1 MGKNGNKN
9 GCVSLPISLAENTE
23 GIAIAIPSVFLEFVI
38 LCYYSA
44 YV

>member
-9 GCVSLPISLAENTE
+9 GYVSLPISLAKIQK
-23 GIAIAIPSVFLEFVI
+23 GLRLQSLLRVLEFVI